1 MAYRAEAS
9 RLRSEKIAMQSGMVV
24 PNIGIAGATIH
35 PGMPL
40 MNRNYSGESVA
51 SYNSHGYGYAQ
62 TSVGSV
68 GSGGRG
74 YQRY

>member
-9 RLRSEKIAMQSGMVV
+9 RLRSEKMAMQAGMVV
-24 PNIGIAGATIH
+24 PNMGIAGATVH
-35 PGMPL
+35 PAMPL

-51 SYNSHGYGYAQ
+51 SYNSHGYGYPQ

-68 GSGGRG
+68 RSGGGG